1 MLLYKQLKVRLI
13 NHKRYLKSSFALIEV
28 LISIVL
34 LTAISLALFK
44 TTSNISNKGYFSTL
58 LEIENSLEKKDFS
71 KFKKSNK
78 TLKVLKNN
86 SFEELNLTLYE
97 YKNSDLKVVF
107 YEK

>member
-1 MLLYKQLKVRLI
+1 MLLYKQLKVRLT

-34 LTAISLALFK
+34 LTVISLALFK
-44 TTSNISNKGYFSTL
+44 TTTNISKKNYFSTL
-58 LEIENSLEKKDFS
+58 LEIENSLEKKDLF

-78 TLKVLKNN
+78 TLEVRKND
-86 SFEELNLTLYE
+86 SFEEIDITLYE
-97 YKNSDLKVVF
+97 YKDSDLKVIF